1 MKNNLLILLCFILTH
16 SGFSQQIH
24 SSAAEATE
32 TEKDHFFTPND
43 DYINLSEA
51 YRENPEINE
60 LKIKNEQEYRN
71 ILQILSKEEKSV
83 PLFIEIN
90 DNVYLV
96 SEFEKLGVKKEN
108 FLFYYLG
115 KEIEENYKSN
125 SKD

>member
-1 MKNNLLILLCFILTH
+1 
-16 SGFSQQIH
+16 
-24 SSAAEATE
+24 
-32 TEKDHFFTPND
+32 
-43 DYINLSEA
+43 LSEA